1 MLKAKGDNVAM
12 FKFATPQSVLL
23 SDTLLAHANLIATT
37 RRHQKAVKAQAA
49 ELGTAGGAALVP
61 YDETPDV
68 FAVTRFVDPSGMLV
82 RDLELRFSQS
92 ELQTRA
98 PSFAPRGV
106 VARARAPLPLPPPPF
121 PTPLA
126 RLGRSDSLGEA

>member
-92 ELQTRA
+92 ELQARA

-106 VARARAPLPLPPPPF
+106 VARAPRSRSLFPPPRALR
-121 PTPLA
+121 TL
-126 RLGRSDSLGEA
+126 RLSLSG